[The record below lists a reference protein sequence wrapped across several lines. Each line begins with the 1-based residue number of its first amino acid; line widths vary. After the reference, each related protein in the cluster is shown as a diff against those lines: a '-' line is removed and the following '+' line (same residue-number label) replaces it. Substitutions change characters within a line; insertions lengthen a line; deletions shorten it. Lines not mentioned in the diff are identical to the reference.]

1 MNTVEHKYLTTMA
14 RGKLWT
20 KKSAESD
27 TKAQYLDASFS
38 R

>member
-20 KKSAESD
+20 KKSAESV
-27 TKAQYLDASFS
+27 TKGQYLDASFS